1 MRGVEFSKNQKGN
14 PLMKVEA
21 AGGGWIAR
29 DRKFVLEKITTQKL
43 M

>member
-21 AGGGWIAR
+21 AGGWIAR